1 MLTSRVVTRLRALV
15 VLPTRN
21 LQQVRQIFEAC
32 WRGTRLKAI
41 VSDYPVKVLT
51 TTLGRHGHRPAFF
64 YPRTKS
70 PLPCS
75 WNILSL
81 YYSYSLRRLQGGSG
95 KIDTSICTPGRLID
109 HLNSAINFTLQHLRF
124 LVCLVFFRTSMWWLR
139 SSYR

>member
-51 TTLGRHGHRPAFF
+51 TTLGRHGHRPVFF
-64 YPRTKS
+64 YPRTSHHYRVREIFSRFTTLILFVGCKVVQARS
-70 PLPCS
+70 TPQFAPLA
-75 WNILSL
+75 
-81 YYSYSLRRLQGGSG
+81 
-95 KIDTSICTPGRLID
+95 D
-109 HLNSAINFTLQHLRF
+109 
-124 LVCLVFFRTSMWWLR
+124 
-139 SSYR
+139 